1 MAVSGAYFPVESIA
15 HNSTSSARPAP
26 KELDMK
32 ITGNT
37 ILITGGGSGIGRALA
52 EALHARGNRVIITG
66 RRQAPLKAVAE
77 ANPGMDWATLD
88 MEDAAAIR
96 AVTARIVRD
105 HPYLN
110 VVINNAGV
118 MMPEDLTAEPF
129 SLETAETAVAT
140 NLLGPIR
147 LTMALLP
154 HLRTQ
159 KASTVITVT
168 SGLAFIPLV
177 ATPTY
182 NATKAALHSWTQS
195 LRTQLADTSVEV
207 LELAPPAVATDLM
220 LGHAESPA
228 SMPLADYT
236 AEVIGLIER
245 GQTPRGE
252 ILVERVKP
260 LRRAE
265 IDGQYEQIY
274 ATLNARA

>member
-1 MAVSGAYFPVESIA
+1 
-15 HNSTSSARPAP
+15 
-26 KELDMK
+26 MK

-52 EALHARGNRVIITG
+52 ESLHARGNQIIITG
-66 RRQAPLKAVAE
+66 RRTAPLKAVA
-77 ANPGMDWATLD
+77 AAHPGMAWATLD

-96 AVTARIVRD
+96 AFAAQVVQE
-105 HPYLN
+105 HPDLN
-110 VVINNAGV
+110 VVVNNAGV
-118 MMPEDLTAEPF
+118 MQAEDLTAEPF
-129 SLETAETAVAT
+129 SLETAETAIAT

-154 HLRTQ
+154 HLRTRP
-159 KASTVITVT
+159 ASTVITVT

-182 NATKAALHSWTQS
+182 NAAKAAIHSWTQS
-195 LRTQLADTSVEV
+195 LRTQLADTPVEV

-220 LGHAESPA
+220 PGHAESPA
-228 SMPLADYT
+228 SMPLAAFT

-245 GQTPRGE
+245 GETPRGE

-265 IDGQYEQIY
+265 IDGNYEQVY
-274 ATLNARA
+274 AALNGRA

>member
-1 MAVSGAYFPVESIA
+1 
-15 HNSTSSARPAP
+15 
-26 KELDMK
+26 MK

-52 EALHARGNRVIITG
+52 ESLHARGNHIIITG
-66 RRQAPLKAVAE
+66 RREAPLKAVAA
-77 ANPGMDWATLD
+77 ANPGMTWATLD

-96 AVTARIVRD
+96 AFAAQIVQD
-105 HPYLN
+105 HPDLN
-110 VVINNAGV
+110 VVVNNAGI
-118 MMPEDLTAEPF
+118 MQSEDLTAEPF
-129 SLETAETAVAT
+129 SLDTAETTVAT

-154 HLRTQ
+154 HLRSRPT
-159 KASTVITVT
+159 STVMTVT

-182 NATKAALHSWTQS
+182 NATKAAIHSWTQS

-220 LGHAESPA
+220 PGHAENPG

-236 AEVIGLIER
+236 AEVMGLIEH
-245 GQTPRGE
+245 GDTPRGE

-265 IDGQYEQIY
+265 IDGRYDQLY
-274 ATLNARA
+274 AVLNSRP